1 MNEDKEQQDLER
13 ETKMNIGMQKFM
25 MQENDYRTL
34 TDLIDESESKFND
47 LGGDIGMFRIVRV
60 ILTIQNIF
68 KIKRKFAIS
77 NNLKFDETIR
87 SKFSEN

>member
-1 MNEDKEQQDLER
+1 MNKNVNVQIKPVNEDKEQQDLER

-47 LGGDIGMFRIVRV
+47 LGGDIGMFRIALV
-60 ILTIQNIF
+60 I
-68 KIKRKFAIS
+68 
-77 NNLKFDETIR
+77 
-87 SKFSEN
+87 

>member
-1 MNEDKEQQDLER
+1 MNKHVNVQIKPVNEDKEQQDLER

-60 ILTIQNIF
+60 IY
-68 KIKRKFAIS
+68 
-77 NNLKFDETIR
+77 LKSTKYDDKQE
-87 SKFSEN
+87 